1 MIHDY
6 SLPLLA
12 LLVFA
17 VPLVSAD
24 ELDGETLAEA
34 KRCVACHELKRTL
47 IGPSYEAIAARH
59 SANRHLM
66 VEVLAQKIIV
76 GGAGNWGVVPMVPNE
91 HVSLEEARAIAH
103 WILSLQ

>member
-1 MIHDY
+1 M
-6 SLPLLA
+6 SVCPRLPILTLLLFVTA
-12 LLVFA
+12 FA
-17 VPLVSAD
+17 NAAG
-24 ELDGETLAEA
+24 LDGEMLVET
-34 KRCVACHELKRTL
+34 KRCIACHDLTRTL
-47 IGPSYEAIAARH
+47 LGPSYEAISARH
-59 SANRHLM
+59 SANKDIM